1 MVTEYAAPVN
11 LIPGSASPNWP
22 PGDDW
27 GGPPFWWVGSN
38 VAVDALV
45 ADAERLAVVLTA
57 LTVYPTGL
65 VLRLEVH
72 ARKGLDLMRMVFEAP
87 RMTEAM
93 RQLEGE
99 PPVDPDP
106 FQLNVAYSDGR
117 VARPFNWRAPD
128 ETYQPPYM
136 VMQRGHGGSD
146 QLTQT
151 FWLHPLPVE
160 GDLDL
165 HYSWGSEGV
174 ADSVWHIPGDLV
186 REAARRAYPLWS
198 GR

>member
-1 MVTEYAAPVN
+1 M
-11 LIPGSASPNWP
+11 
-22 PGDDW
+22 
-27 GGPPFWWVGSN
+27 GGCN
-38 VAVDALV
+38 VAVNALV
-45 ADAERLAVVLTA
+45 ADTERLAVVLTT

-72 ARKGLDLMRMVFEAP
+72 ARKGLDLMRIVFEAP

-93 RQLEGE
+93 RRLEGE
-99 PPVDPDP
+99 APVDPDP

-117 VARPFNWRAPD
+117 VARQYAWGAPGEAD
-128 ETYQPPYM
+128 QPPYL
-136 VMQRGHGGSD
+136 VPQAGGGGSD

-165 HYSWGSEGV
+165 HCSWASEGV

-186 REAARRAYPLWS
+186 REAAQRAYPLWS